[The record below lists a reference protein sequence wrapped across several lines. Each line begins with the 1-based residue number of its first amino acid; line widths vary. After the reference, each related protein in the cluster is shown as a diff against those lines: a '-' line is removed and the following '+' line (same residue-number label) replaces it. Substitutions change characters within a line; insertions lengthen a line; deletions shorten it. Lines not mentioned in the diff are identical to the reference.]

1 MPMNPIEAPAA
12 LDMRMRETAV
22 GAKSRKPTQQQ
33 SEAGGVPA
41 APASPAAG
49 TAPETQQQLQLQL
62 QQQLQQEQQAPL
74 DNATNRPVPS
84 SMNLKFSTDEETGKS
99 VVEIIDPSDG
109 KVLRQFP
116 SEEALKVAEQIGRFQ
131 GMFVDLKV

>member
-12 LDMRMRETAV
+12 LDARMRETAV
-22 GAKSRKPTQQQ
+22 GAKSRKPTQQ
-33 SEAGGVPA
+33 SEPGAVPA
-41 APASPAAG
+41 APASPAPGSAQ
-49 TAPETQQQLQLQL
+49 ETQQQLQLQL
-62 QQQLQQEQQAPL
+62 QQQLQQEHQQAPAE
-74 DNATNRPVPS
+74 NAPNQPLPTA
-84 SMNLKFSTDEETGKS
+84 MNLKFSTDEQTGKS
-99 VVEIIDPSDG
+99 VVALVDPVDG